1 MSKENVSFKKLKKD
15 ARHLKIR
22 AKVKGTAEAPRMA
35 VFRSNAH
42 IYVQLIDDA
51 NGKTLLSVSD
61 AEIKTAKAKA
71 SGKGK
76 DAKNENGR
84 RIAVAKEVGLLA
96 AEKAKKAKI
105 EKVVFDR
112 GGFKYHGRIKSVAE
126 GAREGGLKF

>member
-22 AKVKGTAEAPRMA
+22 AKVKGTAEVPRMA

-42 IYVQLIDDA
+42 IYIQLINDES
-51 NGKTLLSVSD
+51 GKTLLNVSD
-61 AEIKTAKAKA
+61 KEIKASRSKF
-71 SGKGK
+71 SGKDG
-76 DAKNENGR
+76 KNENGR

-112 GGFKYHGRIKSVAE
+112 GGFKYHGRIKSIAE

>member
-1 MSKENVSFKKLKKD
+1 MSKENISFKKLKKD
-15 ARHLKIR
+15 TRHLKIR
-22 AKVKGTAEAPRMA
+22 AKVKGTAEVPRLA

-42 IYVQLIDDA
+42 IYAQLIDDES
-51 NGKTLLSVSD
+51 GKTLLSASD
-61 AEIKTAKAKA
+61 KEIKTAAVKF
-71 SGKGK
+71 SEK
-76 DAKNENGR
+76 DGKNENGR
-84 RIAVAKEVGLLA
+84 RIAAAQKVGLLA

>member
-22 AKVKGTAEAPRMA
+22 AKIKGTAEVPRLA

-42 IYVQLIDDA
+42 IYAQLIDDES
-51 NGKTLLSVSD
+51 GKTLLSVSD
-61 AEIKTAKAKA
+61 KEIKTARAKS
-71 SGKGK
+71 SGKDDKG
-76 DAKNENGR
+76 ENGR
-84 RIAVAKEVGLLA
+84 RIAVAKQVGLLA

-112 GGFKYHGRIKSVAE
+112 GGFKYHGRIKSIAE
-126 GAREGGLKF
+126 GAREGGMKF

>member
-15 ARHLKIR
+15 ASHLKIR
-22 AKVKGTAEAPRMA
+22 AKVKGTPEVPRMA

-61 AEIKTAKAKA
+61 KELKSSKAKA
-71 SGKGK
+71 SK
-76 DAKNENGR
+76 DKNENGR

-96 AEKAKKAKI
+96 AEKAKKSKI

>member
-22 AKVKGTAEAPRMA
+22 AKVKGTAEVPRMA

-51 NGKTLLSVSD
+51 SGKTLLSASD
-61 AEIKTAKAKA
+61 KEIKKAAAKSADKE
-71 SGKGK
+71 G
-76 DAKNENGR
+76 KNENGR
-84 RIAVAKEVGLLA
+84 RIVVAREVGLLA

-105 EKVVFDR
+105 EEVVFDR
-112 GGFKYHGRIKSVAE
+112 GGFKYHGRIKSIAE

>member
-15 ARHLKIR
+15 TRHLKIR
-22 AKVKGTAEAPRMA
+22 AKVKGTAEVPRLA

-42 IYVQLIDDA
+42 IYVQLIDDVA
-51 NGKTLLSVSD
+51 GKTLLSASD
-61 AEIKTAKAKA
+61 KEIKTAAK
-71 SGKGK
+71 SK
-76 DAKNENGR
+76 DAKNETGR
-84 RIAVAKEVGLLA
+84 RVALAREVGLLA

-112 GGFKYHGRIKSVAE
+112 GGFKYHGRIKSVAD

>member
-15 ARHLKIR
+15 VRHLKIR
-22 AKVKGTAEAPRMA
+22 AKVKGTVEAPRMA

-42 IYVQLIDDA
+42 IYVQLIDDV
-51 NGKTLLSVSD
+51 NGKTILSVSD
-61 AEIKTAKAKA
+61 TEIKTVAAKAVD
-71 SGKGK
+71 K
-76 DAKNENGR
+76 DGKNENGR
-84 RIAVAKEVGLLA
+84 RIAVARQVGLLA

-112 GGFKYHGRIKSVAE
+112 GGFKYHGRVKSIAD

>member
-15 ARHLKIR
+15 IRHLKIR
-22 AKVKGTAEAPRMA
+22 AKVKGTALAPRMA

-42 IYVQLIDDA
+42 IYVQLIDDES
-51 NGKTLLSVSD
+51 GKTLLSASD
-61 AEIKTAKAKA
+61 KDIKTVRVKT
-71 SGKGK
+71 SDK
-76 DAKNENGR
+76 DGNNENGR
-84 RIAVAKEVGLLA
+84 RIAVAREVGLLA

-112 GGFKYHGRIKSVAE
+112 GGFKYHGRVKSIAE